1 MIRQSRLA
9 VTSSAAAPRGQ
20 RGVVLILALVMLVSM
35 TLAGIA
41 LYRQIGTGLV
51 IARNLTFQRAAIVAA
66 DLGLEAA
73 RAWVTTQAPGDLIAT
88 QQVGSKFVY
97 YPAWC
102 YGAAAATRETAPNV
116 PVNCGN
122 NLATADFDPL
132 NYDWDQSR
140 LVTSDDG
147 AGNEVRYV
155 IHRLCALPG
164 GIRITDTPGQRCAI
178 IGREPTGQTQ
188 GVASYGG
195 KPMTIVT
202 MPYYRITARVR
213 DRQNTIAYTQA
224 IIY

>member
-1 MIRQSRLA
+1 MIHKPVSARL
-9 VTSSAAAPRGQ
+9 SAAAPNGQ

-35 TLAGIA
+35 TLAGLA
-41 LYRQIGTGLV
+41 LFRQIGTGLV
-51 IARNLTFQRAAIVAA
+51 IARNLTFQRAAVVAG
-66 DLGLEAA
+66 DFGLEAA
-73 RAWVTTQAPGDLIAT
+73 RTWRTTQAPSVLLAE
-88 QQVGSKFVY
+88 QQDAGSLFY

-102 YGAAAATRETAPNV
+102 YGADAATRSTAGT

-132 NYDWDQSR
+132 NYNWAVSR
-140 LVTSDDG
+140 VATADDG

-164 GIRITDTPGQRCAI
+164 GIRITDTPGQRCAV
-178 IGREPTGQTQ
+178 IGREPAGQTQ

>member
-1 MIRQSRLA
+1 MRD
-9 VTSSAAAPRGQ
+9 GQ

-51 IARNLTFQRAAIVAA
+51 IARNLTFQRAALTAG
-66 DLGLEAA
+66 DLGVESA
-73 RAWVTTQAPGDLIAT
+73 RTWLMTQTPGDLLAE
-88 QQVGSKFVY
+88 QQASGKFFY
-97 YPAWC
+97 YSAWC
-102 YGAAAATRETAPNV
+102 YGSVASTRSNSGV

-132 NYDWDQSR
+132 LYDWAHSQ
-140 LVTSDDG
+140 LVTADDG
-147 AGNEVRYV
+147 TGNEVRYV

-178 IGREPTGQTQ
+178 IGREPAGQTQ

-213 DRQNTIAYTQA
+213 DRQNTIAYSQA

>member
-1 MIRQSRLA
+1 MILQSKLA
-9 VTSSAAAPRGQ
+9 ARSSSAAPRGQ

-73 RAWVTTQAPGDLIAT
+73 RTWVTTQAPGDLLAE
-88 QQVGSKFVY
+88 QQVGGAFVY

-102 YGAAAATRETAPNV
+102 YGAAAATRSSGGV

-132 NYDWDQSR
+132 NYDWTQSR

-178 IGREPTGQTQ
+178 IGREPAGQTQ

>member
-1 MIRQSRLA
+1 MIHSSRSVVA
-9 VTSSAAAPRGQ
+9 SPAGE

-51 IARNLTFQRAAIVAA
+51 IARNLTFQRAAVVAA
-66 DLGLEAA
+66 DLGIEAA
-73 RAWVTTQAPGDLIAT
+73 RTWVTSQQPAT
-88 QQVGSKFVY
+88 LLAEQQVAGAFVY

-102 YGAAAATRETAPNV
+102 YGAAAATRSNAGV

-132 NYDWDQSR
+132 QYDWTQSN
-140 LVTSDDG
+140 LVTADDG

-164 GIRITDTPGQRCAI
+164 GIRITDTPGQRCVI
-178 IGREPTGQTQ
+178 IGRETTSQAQ
-188 GVASYGG
+188 GVDSYGG
-195 KPMTIVT
+195 KKMTIVT